1 MSRRSRL
8 IALAQG
14 IDPERAGIYA
24 ARFTP
29 ALQRGTNAHGLAT
42 LLASAY
48 PALAPVL
55 EATPEIA
62 RRLAAEGYLTA
73 RDRPVLRMRLGARV
87 GDLSEPER
95 VRRELRRASRDER
108 VRIAL
113 RELLPPALGGA
124 DVDVTARE
132 LSALAD
138 VTIEI
143 ALNEAIAA
151 VSARFGPPLS
161 SSGAPARL
169 VVLGMGKLGGEE
181 LNAGSD
187 IDLIYFYDTDD
198 GAAQKPGAEPITL
211 HDFWT
216 RVCKRL
222 TATLE
227 EVTADGFVWRVD
239 LRLRPEGRG
248 GPLVNSLAA
257 AERYYESFGRLWE
270 RVALLRA
277 RPSAGD
283 LDFGEEV
290 LSLLSPFIWRR
301 RVDPR
306 VAGEMIQLAHRAR
319 AELSADPSRD
329 LKLGPGGIREAEFF
343 VQALQLIWGGKE
355 PRVRARGTLDGL
367 RRLRAAG
374 FVTDREAQEIAL
386 GYIALR
392 RAEHA
397 VQVASGIQTHAL
409 PQAREDEERLGR
421 ALGFAGAQAFAE
433 DIGAHMATVSARFL
447 SLLPEGAVSSTR
459 FTAAI
464 AALERASPEDFA
476 AAVAAAARATPGA
489 TSEPG
494 HAPAGPEAAPVPE
507 RWADV
512 ARDLLELARHP
523 DAPLGTRSQES
534 FPLLAETVLG
544 AVLDS
549 ADPEQAARYLRVFF
563 ARVTHPGVYVKLLGD
578 DPRAVRRLVEALGAS
593 AFIGDA
599 LANNPELGDALLFAQ
614 RAPSPD
620 EAEAEV
626 RAALAET
633 PVDEGEALDSGF
645 AGDEET
651 LVTALRR
658 AKARVTLEVG
668 LADLA
673 SEIDTR
679 QATLTLSALA
689 DAELEAATRFA
700 LATPEGAPVHGL
712 SVLAMG
718 KLGGREIGYGSDLD
732 VLFLFD
738 PEAAPPGVD
747 PFNFF
752 ARAARRIIRLI
763 SVSHAAGPGYELDT
777 RLRPSGNQGLLV
789 TSMEGFARYHG
800 CATTHVSD
808 ESPTVTPRVRAA
820 AWERLAL
827 LRARAVAGD
836 LALGAEA
843 MRIAHAAAFDM
854 STDARTV
861 AEEIHRLRAR
871 LERENSQ
878 ERHGRYDLKLGRG
891 GLVDVEFAVQLLQI
905 KHGQDLRVRTTE
917 TAVAIDALAAS
928 GYLGAEQAELLRD
941 GYAFLRK
948 LEQRIR
954 ILHGSAAHL
963 LEESAPGLLPLAR
976 RMGIR
981 DRRGSEAAA
990 ELIARYRAVTERVR
1004 ATYDA
1009 IMGAEMGV
1017 MIPPAPTSQPV
1028 LPG

>member
-8 IALAQG
+8 LPLAQG
-14 IDPERAGIYA
+14 IDPDRSAIYA
-24 ARFTP
+24 ARFASSLT
-29 ALQRGTNAHGLAT
+29 RGTNAHGVAT
-42 LLASAY
+42 LLGAAY

-55 EATPEIA
+55 EATPDIA
-62 RRLAAEGYLTA
+62 RRLAADGFATA
-73 RDRPVLRMRLGARV
+73 RDRPILRRRLGARV
-87 GDLSEPER
+87 GDLSDPER
-95 VRRELRRASRDER
+95 VCRELRRFARDER
-108 VRIAL
+108 IRIAL
-113 RELLPPALGGA
+113 RELLPSSLGGA
-124 DVDVTARE
+124 DVDVTAGE

-138 VTIEI
+138 VTIEF
-143 ALNEAIAA
+143 ALGEAVHA
-151 VSARFGPPLS
+151 VSARFGPARTQG
-161 SSGAPARL
+161 GAPARF

-198 GAAQKPGAEPITL
+198 GAAEKPGAEPITL

-216 RVCKRL
+216 RVARRL

-248 GPLVNSLAA
+248 GPIVNSLAA

-283 LDFGEEV
+283 LAFGEEV
-290 LSLLSPFIWRR
+290 LDLLSPFIWRR

-306 VAGEMIQLAHRAR
+306 LAGEMIQLAHRAR

-386 GYIALR
+386 GYLALR

-397 VQVASGIQTHAL
+397 VQVASGIQTHAR
-409 PQAREDEERLGR
+409 PSARDDEERLGR
-421 ALGFAGAQAFAE
+421 ALGFAGADAFGA
-433 DIGAHMATVSARFL
+433 DIGAHMARIAGRFL
-447 SLLPEGAVSSTR
+447 SLLPEGEVSSSR

-476 AAVAAAARATPGA
+476 AAIAIAAGAGPSGEGDRAAA
-489 TSEPG
+489 
-494 HAPAGPEAAPVPE
+494 PEAAAIRE
-507 RWADV
+507 RWEDV
-512 ARDLLELARHP
+512 SRDLLELARHP
-523 DAPLGTRSQES
+523 DAPLGTRTQET

-549 ADPEQAARYLRVFF
+549 ADPEQAARYLRIFF
-563 ARVTHPGVYVKLLGD
+563 ARVSHPGGYVRRLGD

-614 RAPSPD
+614 RAPTPD
-620 EAEAEV
+620 EARAEV
-626 RAALAET
+626 QAALAEM
-633 PVDEGEALDSGF
+633 PSEASDREPFDSGF
-645 AGDEET
+645 AAPEEE

-658 AKARVTLEVG
+658 AKARVTLGVG

-700 LATPEGAPVHGL
+700 LDTPEGEPVKGL

-738 PEAAPPGVD
+738 PEAAPPGVEGHVH
-747 PFNFF
+747 F

-789 TSMEGFARYHG
+789 TSLEAFARYHG
-800 CATTHVSD
+800 YATAHVSE

-827 LRARAVAGD
+827 LRARAAAGD
-836 LALGAEA
+836 PILGAEA
-843 MRIAHAAAFDM
+843 MRIAHTAAYEMPAD
-854 STDARTV
+854 SRSV
-861 AEEIHRLRAR
+861 AEELSRLRAR

-891 GLVDVEFAVQLLQI
+891 GLVDIEFAVQLLQL
-905 KHGQDLRVRTTE
+905 KHGKDLRVRTTE
-917 TAVAIDALAAS
+917 IVVAIDALAAG
-928 GYLGAEQAELLRD
+928 GYLDPELAELLRD
-941 GYAFLRK
+941 SYAFLRK

-954 ILHGSAAHL
+954 ILHAAAAQL
-963 LEESAPGLLPLAR
+963 LEERAPGLLPLAR

-981 DRRGSEAAA
+981 DRRGSAAAA
-990 ELIARYRAVTERVR
+990 ELIERYRAVTERVR
-1004 ATYDA
+1004 AAYDA
-1009 IMGAEMGV
+1009 IVGAEAGV
-1017 MIPPAPTSQPV
+1017 PPPPPASQTA
-1028 LPG
+1028 LPM